1 MSTTA
6 ETMYQ
11 LYLEAEMKVLA
22 GQTVR
27 FGDRQL
33 TLANLPEIR
42 NGRAE
47 WARAVQNEKNKGR
60 GYSLGQ
66 IV

>member
-11 LYLEAEMKVLA
+11 LYLDAEVKVLS
-22 GQTVR
+22 GQTVK
-27 FGDRQL
+27 FGERQL
-33 TLANLPEIR
+33 TLANLKEIR
-42 NGRAE
+42 DGRIE
-47 WARAVQNEKNKGR
+47 WARAVQNEQNRGR

>member
-11 LYLEAEMKVLA
+11 LYLDAEVKVLS
-22 GQTVR
+22 GQTVK
-27 FGDRQL
+27 FGERQL
-33 TLANLPEIR
+33 TLANLKEIR
-42 NGRAE
+42 DGRIE
-47 WARAVQNEKNKGR
+47 WARAIQNEQNRGR